1 MPEAEVHTLQTGW
14 CRYAGQDGAKRT
26 NVWLLTQSPRAM
38 DLVASGQAV
47 AGPPTPEAARPR
59 LALPG
64 DGFGGEL
71 LRAMSSPHQAR
82 RRAPAGAA
90 ACTGPQP
97 HRAAGIKDRTGL
109 CSLCF
114 ASAVPPIMVQVRST
128 TVCSLAMLPDS
139 APRQA

>member
-1 MPEAEVHTLQTGW
+1 VHTLQTGW

-71 LRAMSSPHQAR
+71 PRAMSSPHQAR
-82 RRAPAGAA
+82 RRTPAGAEACIAPQAIQGCGHCRHAGLRCLPAHCDCVSCSPDCGA
-90 ACTGPQP
+90 AAPHDSVQP
-97 HRAAGIKDRTGL
+97 GYAA
-109 CSLCF
+109 
-114 ASAVPPIMVQVRST
+114 
-128 TVCSLAMLPDS
+128 
-139 APRQA
+139 